1 MTRRAFF
8 VLGLALVGCGGMVK
22 ERGHDDVAKLVH
34 ERTGYRTRWE
44 KGPPTDAQISKW
56 VDELLAGG
64 MTRDR
69 AVEIALVNNPS
80 LQITYEELGVSQA
93 DMVQAGLLSNPT
105 LSGSIG
111 FPLKG
116 SSNEYE
122 GSLTESFLDVFIV
135 PLRKKVAKRQFIAET
150 LRVAHQA
157 LSVAT
162 DVRKAVATFQ
172 AESRVVELRSTIA
185 DAAHVAADLARRQ
198 HDAGNID
205 DFTWTQ
211 ETTASEQAS
220 LDLEREKMTLLETRE
235 ALNGLLGLWGNDTA
249 WTLTEPLADLPSGDP
264 PLEHLESR
272 AIASR
277 LDVSAARKEAQL
289 FEDALSLA
297 KGSRYFGLVQ
307 VGVRAN
313 EDAEGHVNLGPTLSL
328 ELPLFDQRQ
337 GLIGRLEAQYRQA
350 LRRLT
355 KVAID
360 ARQEVRVAEARLA
373 ASRLMAT
380 RYKTTLLPLRQQALS
395 EAELL
400 YNGMQIGL
408 YQLLAAKQA
417 EVEAH
422 RSYIESLRDYW
433 MARAD
438 LEMAV
443 GGRVDERRPPE
454 GSVR

>member
-1 MTRRAFF
+1 MSPRALL

-22 ERGHDDVAKLVH
+22 ERGHDDVAKIVQ

-56 VDELLAGG
+56 VNALLAGG
-64 MTRDR
+64 MTRDH
-69 AVEIALVNNPS
+69 AVEIALVNNPA
-80 LQITYEELGVSQA
+80 LQITYEQLGVSQA

-105 LSGSIG
+105 LSGGIG

-116 SSNEYE
+116 SGNEYE
-122 GSLTESFLDVFIV
+122 GSLTESFLDIFIV
-135 PLRKKVAKRQFIAET
+135 PLRRKIAKQQFIAET

-162 DVRKAVATFQ
+162 DVRKAVAAFQ

-185 DAAHVAADLARRQ
+185 EAAHVAADLARRQ

-205 DFTWTQ
+205 DFTFTQ

-220 LDLEREKMTLLETRE
+220 LDLEREKLQLVEKRE
-235 ALNGLLGLWGNDTA
+235 ALNGLLGLWGNETT
-249 WTLTEPLADLPSGDP
+249 WTLTEPLADLPAGDP
-264 PLEHLESR
+264 APDHLESR

-277 LDVSAARKEAQL
+277 LDVSAARKQAQL
-289 FEDALSLA
+289 FENALSLA

-307 VGVRAN
+307 VGVRADK
-313 EDAEGHVNLGPTLSL
+313 DAEGSVNLGPTLSL

-350 LRRLT
+350 ERRLA

-360 ARQEVRVAEARLA
+360 ARQEVRIAEARLA
-373 ASRLMAT
+373 AGRLMAT

-417 EVEAH
+417 EVEAY
-422 RSYIESLRDYW
+422 RAYIESLRDYW